1 LPPFGYRT
9 SGEKSGTLS
18 LYQPPDCHAQNRDVD
33 HLKLTERN
41 AFQKHAEFDASR
53 DLTPQRIARH
63 YVTNKTKDPSSFVS
77 AYGSEGD

>member
-33 HLKLTERN
+33 HLKLTEGN